1 MSTVEDSL
9 LSNTVERDEIRSKG
23 FTSKTFWKY
32 VWKFT
37 LYYLIVLLFVVNFT
51 SASIALQIN
60 REKNIFSK
68 ILSFVFAL
76 CFGIVYIF
84 INYYY
89 YRIKVKGDAT
99 AYFCSEDIFPF

>member
-9 LSNTVERDEIRSKG
+9 LSNTIERNELQSEG
-23 FTSKTFWKY
+23 FTRKTFWKY

-37 LYYLIVLLFVVNFT
+37 LYYLIVLLFVVNFA
-51 SASIALQIN
+51 SASIALQVN

-68 ILSFVFAL
+68 ILSFIFAL
-76 CFGIVYIF
+76 FFGIVYVF

-89 YRIKVKGDAT
+89 YRTQVMGDTSAF
-99 AYFCSEDIFPF
+99 FCSENIFPF

>member
-1 MSTVEDSL
+1 MSTVEDTL
-9 LSNTVERDEIRSKG
+9 LTNTVSREEIQSG
-23 FTSKTFWKY
+23 EFTKETFWKY

-51 SASIALQIN
+51 SASIALQVN

-68 ILSFVFAL
+68 ILSFIFAL
-76 CFGIVYIF
+76 FFGIVYIF

-89 YRIKVKGDAT
+89 YRIQVKGDAS
-99 AYFCSEDIFPF
+99 AFFCSENIYPF